1 MSTKI
6 SENTNIQLDLK
17 TVVAIIMVTA
27 SFVGMYYT
35 LQADIE
41 EAKKLPPIEVT
52 RLEYELKEEWNEKM
66 ILQLTDQVEMLQKT
80 SDILKEEIEITSA
93 MLQDGTEADGKFE
106 ELQRQLEELES
117 RKPKTTVIAIIMV
130 TASFVGMYYTLQAD
144 IEEARKLP
152 PIEVTRLEY
161 ELKEEWN
168 EDMIMQLK
176 EAVEVLEETQDILK
190 EEIKITSA
198 MLQDG
203 TEADGKFEELQR
215 QLEELENKK
224 PSTRVIVKEVKVDKK
239 GRKL

>member
-6 SENTNIQLDLK
+6 SENTSVQLDLK

-41 EAKKLPPIEVT
+41 EAKKLPPIE
-52 RLEYELKEEWNEKM
+52 
-66 ILQLTDQVEMLQKT
+66 I
-80 SDILKEEIEITSA
+80 
-93 MLQDGTEADGKFE
+93 
-106 ELQRQLEELES
+106 
-117 RKPKTTVIAIIMV
+117 
-130 TASFVGMYYTLQAD
+130 
-144 IEEARKLP
+144 
-152 PIEVTRLEY
+152 TRLEY

-176 EAVEVLEETQDILK
+176 EAVEVPEETQDILK

-203 TEADGKFEELQR
+203 TEADSKFEDLQKK
-215 QLEELENKK
+215 LEELENKK

>member
-17 TVVAIIMVTA
+17 TVV
-27 SFVGMYYT
+27 
-35 LQADIE
+35 
-41 EAKKLPPIEVT
+41 
-52 RLEYELKEEWNEKM
+52 
-66 ILQLTDQVEMLQKT
+66 
-80 SDILKEEIEITSA
+80 
-93 MLQDGTEADGKFE
+93 
-106 ELQRQLEELES
+106 
-117 RKPKTTVIAIIMV
+117 AIIMV

>member
-41 EAKKLPPIEVT
+41 EAKTLPPIEVT
-52 RLEYELKEEWNEKM
+52 RLEYELKEKWNEKM
-66 ILQLTDQVEMLQKT
+66 ILQLKDQVEMLEQT
-80 SDILKEEIEITSA
+80 S
-93 MLQDGTEADGKFE
+93 
-106 ELQRQLEELES
+106 
-117 RKPKTTVIAIIMV
+117 
-130 TASFVGMYYTLQAD
+130 
-144 IEEARKLP
+144 
-152 PIEVTRLEY
+152 
-161 ELKEEWN
+161 N
-168 EDMIMQLK
+168 
-176 EAVEVLEETQDILK
+176 ILK

-215 QLEELENKK
+215 QLEELEKRK
-224 PSTRVIVKEVKVDKK
+224 PKTTVIVKEIEVNKK
-239 GRKL
+239 RKW

>member
-52 RLEYELKEEWNEKM
+52 RLEYELKEEWNE
-66 ILQLTDQVEMLQKT
+66 
-80 SDILKEEIEITSA
+80 
-93 MLQDGTEADGKFE
+93 
-106 ELQRQLEELES
+106 
-117 RKPKTTVIAIIMV
+117 
-130 TASFVGMYYTLQAD
+130 
-144 IEEARKLP
+144 
-152 PIEVTRLEY
+152 
-161 ELKEEWN
+161 
-168 EDMIMQLK
+168 DMIIQLK
-176 EAVEVLEETQDILK
+176 DAVEVLEETQDILK

-203 TEADGKFEELQR
+203 TEADGKFEELQK

-224 PSTRVIVKEVKVDKK
+224 PSTRIIVKEVKVDKK

>member
-1 MSTKI
+1 MKV
-6 SENTNIQLDLK
+6 SENTSVQLDLK
-17 TVVAIIMVTA
+17 TVVAIISITA

-41 EAKKLPPIEVT
+41 EAK
-52 RLEYELKEEWNEKM
+52 
-66 ILQLTDQVEMLQKT
+66 
-80 SDILKEEIEITSA
+80 S
-93 MLQDGTEADGKFE
+93 
-106 ELQRQLEELES
+106 
-117 RKPKTTVIAIIMV
+117 
-130 TASFVGMYYTLQAD
+130 
-144 IEEARKLP
+144 LP

-168 EDMIMQLK
+168 EDMIIQLK

-198 MLQDG
+198 MLKDG

-215 QLEELENKK
+215 QLEELESKK

>member
-41 EAKKLPPIEVT
+41 EA
-52 RLEYELKEEWNEKM
+52 
-66 ILQLTDQVEMLQKT
+66 
-80 SDILKEEIEITSA
+80 
-93 MLQDGTEADGKFE
+93 
-106 ELQRQLEELES
+106 
-117 RKPKTTVIAIIMV
+117 
-130 TASFVGMYYTLQAD
+130 
-144 IEEARKLP
+144 RKLP

-161 ELKEEWN
+161 ELKETWN
-168 EDMIMQLK
+168 EKMIIQLK
-176 EAVEVLEETQDILK
+176 DQVDMLEQTQDILK
-190 EEIKITSA
+190 QEISITAS
-198 MLQDG
+198 MIKDG
-203 TEADGKFEELQR
+203 TEADGKLEELNR
-215 QLEELENKK
+215 QLEELQNKK

>member
-1 MSTKI
+1 MQLMSTKI

-17 TVVAIIMVTA
+17 
-27 SFVGMYYT
+27 
-35 LQADIE
+35 
-41 EAKKLPPIEVT
+41 
-52 RLEYELKEEWNEKM
+52 
-66 ILQLTDQVEMLQKT
+66 
-80 SDILKEEIEITSA
+80 
-93 MLQDGTEADGKFE
+93 
-106 ELQRQLEELES
+106 
-117 RKPKTTVIAIIMV
+117 TVIAIIMV

-144 IEEARKLP
+144 IEEAKKLP

-224 PSTRVIVKEVKVDKK
+224 PSTRVIVKEIKVDKK